1 MAFNVDKLVK
11 NLNKVEGPSDAEKKK
26 ALHPLG
32 VIFDPSLSPEEL
44 ADFEDEEEDEDETDY
59 PYENDEDEDEDADE
73 EDEDYI
79 EPEEEYEDDF
89 YLPVDEPPVEVE
101 PFRQREIDN
110 LAYADAVTAYY
121 EERNYEVAIEKFQ
134 DAIDNEREY
143 GTGAPNEIIAK
154 SMYWQ
159 AESYVKTEAFERATA
174 VLESLIQLFTQT
186 GRGHYLVVAAQR
198 RLETLKAR
206 GASHAKNF

>member
-1 MAFNVDKLVK
+1 MAFNFDELVK
-11 NLNKVEGPSDAEKKK
+11 KLDKVEGPSDAERKK

-32 VIFDPSLSPEEL
+32 VILDPSLSPEEL
-44 ADFEDEEEDEDETDY
+44 ADLEDEEDEDETDY
-59 PYENDEDEDEDADE
+59 PYENEEDEDE
-73 EDEDYI
+73 EDEDYS
-79 EPEEEYEDDF
+79 EPEEEEEDDF
-89 YLPVDEPPVEVE
+89 YLVIEEPPVEVE

-198 RLETLKAR
+198 RLETLKTGR
-206 GASHAKNF
+206 E

>member
-1 MAFNVDKLVK
+1 MAFNFDELVK
-11 NLNKVEGPSDAEKKK
+11 KLDKVEGPSDAERKK

-32 VIFDPSLSPEEL
+32 VILDPSLSPEEL
-44 ADFEDEEEDEDETDY
+44 ADLEDEEDKDEPHYPYEDEEGEDEDE
-59 PYENDEDEDEDADE
+59 ED

-79 EPEEEYEDDF
+79 EPEEEEEDDF
-89 YLPVDEPPVEVE
+89 YLVIEEPPVEVE

-198 RLETLKAR
+198 RLETLKTGR
-206 GASHAKNF
+206 E

>member
-1 MAFNVDKLVK
+1 MAFKFDELVK
-11 NLNKVEGPSDAEKKK
+11 KLDKVEGPSDAERKK

-32 VIFDPSLSPEEL
+32 VILDPSLSPEEL
-44 ADFEDEEEDEDETDY
+44 ADLEDEEDEDETDY
-59 PYENDEDEDEDADE
+59 PYENDEDEDEDEDYSEPE
-73 EDEDYI
+73 EDE
-79 EPEEEYEDDF
+79 EDDF
-89 YLPVDEPPVEVE
+89 YLVIEEPPVEVE

-198 RLETLKAR
+198 RLETLKTGR
-206 GASHAKNF
+206 E

>member
-1 MAFNVDKLVK
+1 MAFNFDELVK
-11 NLNKVEGPSDAEKKK
+11 KLDKVEGPSDAERKK

-44 ADFEDEEEDEDETDY
+44 ADLEDAEDKDEPHYPSEDEEGEDEDE
-59 PYENDEDEDEDADE
+59 ED

-79 EPEEEYEDDF
+79 EPEEEEEDDF
-89 YLPVDEPPVEVE
+89 YLVIEEPPVEVE

-159 AESYVKTEAFERATA
+159 AESYVKTENRQKATA
-174 VLESLIQLFTQT
+174 VLESLIDNFADRR
-186 GRGHYLVVAAQR
+186 GGHYLVVAAQR
-198 RLETLKAR
+198 RLETLKTGR
-206 GASHAKNF
+206 E

>member
-11 NLNKVEGPSDAEKKK
+11 NLNKVEGPSDAERKK

-44 ADFEDEEEDEDETDY
+44 AGLEDTEDKDEPHYPYEDEEG
-59 PYENDEDEDEDADE
+59 EDEDEDD

-79 EPEEEYEDDF
+79 EPEEEEEDDF
-89 YLPVDEPPVEVE
+89 YLVIEEPPVEVE

-198 RLETLKAR
+198 RLETLKTGR
-206 GASHAKNF
+206 E

>member
-1 MAFNVDKLVK
+1 MAFNFDELVK
-11 NLNKVEGPSDAEKKK
+11 KLDKVEGPSDAEKKK
-26 ALHPLG
+26 ALHPFG
-32 VIFDPSLSPEEL
+32 VILDPSLSPEEL
-44 ADFEDEEEDEDETDY
+44 ADLEDEDEDEDETDY
-59 PYENDEDEDEDADE
+59 PYEDEEGEDEDE

-89 YLPVDEPPVEVE
+89 YLRIDEPPVEVE